1 MSSPRSKA
9 KCTNCGKPM
18 VTEYRPFCSKRC
30 ADVDLNRWLG
40 GHYAIPAVEPPD
52 EWDLAAA
59 QSETETK
66 H

>member
-1 MSSPRSKA
+1 MTTTKA
-9 KCTNCGKPM
+9 KCTNCDKPV

-52 EWDLAAA
+52 EWDMATA
-59 QSETETK
+59 QNETETK
-66 H
+66 TRH